1 MRIILIV
8 LIFFTINQKV
18 SAVYEVTENCRN
30 AWMLLMDLEIEDAKD
45 LLAEE
50 IKINPDNYY
59 AYYLDQ
65 TCDAFDLLINSG
77 DDAYEAFM
85 ENYEKKRIIM
95 DDKDKDSPYYLS
107 CDAEMDLQVG
117 IFRII
122 NGYRFSGLRKAFS
135 AYKNTYRNLQ
145 KYPEFKPSLKLDG
158 FFNIA
163 VSNLPPFVKWAV
175 STFGVSSDADYGFE
189 VLRNNYKLQ
198 KHIEGLN
205 AEAALYIILSA
216 KLNKTP
222 EIVYE
227 FVNSLDSNISK
238 TFLHT
243 YFRANI
249 AFRTGKNEEA
259 FNSLNQIDIKT
270 KPKGDIIY
278 SYLMAKILLHKL
290 DFNAGYYFDRYLSY
304 FHKQEYLKEMNYKLG
319 LHYLLNND
327 KQKFDKHKEITLEEG
342 NDINERDREVLYDA
356 KLDYIPDIELLKA
369 HLLLDGGY
377 FKRYCAAI
385 KTYEAKNR
393 TFLAYRLEYHFLE
406 GKYNEASNN
415 NKFAIEHFKKVIELG
430 SDEDYYFASES
441 ALHLGSIYEK
451 LKQNANARK
460 YYDKSL
466 DLYENDY
473 YEYIE
478 DKANKALRL
487 LKIKVQS

>member
-1 MRIILIV
+1 MRIILII
-8 LIFFTINQKV
+8 LILFTINQKA

-30 AWMLLMDLEIEDAKD
+30 AWMLLMDLEIEEAKN

-50 IKINPDNYY
+50 IKVNPENYY
-59 AYYLDQ
+59 AYYLEQ

-77 DDAYEAFM
+77 DGAYEAFM

-95 DDKDKDSPYYLS
+95 DDKDEDSPYYLS

-122 NGYRFSGLRKAFS
+122 NGYRFSGLRKAYS
-135 AYKNTYRNLQ
+135 AYKNTYRNLE
-145 KYPEFKPSLKLDG
+145 KHPEFRPSLKLDG
-158 FFNIA
+158 FFNVA
-163 VSNLPPFVKWAV
+163 VANLPPFVRWAV
-175 STFGVSSDADYGFE
+175 STFGVSGNADYGFDI
-189 VLRNNYKLQ
+189 LRANYKSQ

-227 FVNSLDSNISK
+227 LVNSLDKNISK

-278 SYLMAKILLHKL
+278 SYLMGKILLNKL
-290 DFNAGYYFDRYLSY
+290 DFNAGYYFNRRLSY
-304 FHKQEYLKEMNYKLG
+304 FHKREYLKEMNYKLA

-327 KQKFDKHKEITLEEG
+327 MQKFERHKEITLEEG

-356 KLDYIPDIELLKA
+356 KLDYLPDIDLLKA
-369 HLLLDGGY
+369 RLLLDGGY
-377 FKRYCAAI
+377 LERYCAAI

-393 TFLAYRLEYHFLE
+393 SFLAYRLEYHFLE

-415 NKFAIEHFKKVIELG
+415 NKIAIEYFKKVIELG
-430 SDEDYYFASES
+430 SDEDYYYASEA
-441 ALHLGSIYEK
+441 ALHLGRIYEK
-451 LKQNANARK
+451 LKQNANAYK

-478 DKANKALRL
+478 DRAAKAIRRL
-487 LKIKVQS
+487 KN